1 MKEKIAIIG
10 LGYVGLPLSIAF
22 NKNFKVV
29 GFDIDKNR
37 IKQLTKL
44 YDETNEVSKKE
55 LKDAKQILFTSDEKK
70 LDDCD
75 IFIVTVPTPID
86 HENKPDLNLIKKSG
100 VMAQVQKVTHFF
112 NGMG

>member
-37 IKQLTKL
+37 IKQLNKL
-44 YDETNEVSKKE
+44 HDETNEVSKK
-55 LKDAKQILFTSDEKK
+55 
-70 LDDCD
+70 
-75 IFIVTVPTPID
+75 
-86 HENKPDLNLIKKSG
+86 
-100 VMAQVQKVTHFF
+100 
-112 NGMG
+112 

>member
-37 IKQLTKL
+37 IKQLSKL
-44 YDETNEVSKKE
+44 HNETNDKIIK
-55 LKDAKQILFTSDEKK
+55 INEK
-70 LDDCD
+70 
-75 IFIVTVPTPID
+75 
-86 HENKPDLNLIKKSG
+86 NL
-100 VMAQVQKVTHFF
+100 
-112 NGMG
+112 